1 MLTHNTLQVNYFQFI
16 LERVPNMVYFCQTAN
31 LPGVAFGVTT
41 QPTHL
46 GYPVQVPT
54 GAYRF
59 ENLELS
65 FRVDENLA
73 NWLEIYRW
81 MTDIGNYQDVEGTKK
96 YVEKTSG
103 ARLLIT
109 NSSYKPK
116 IAVEFAHVF
125 PTYLSSLTFSTAQPQ
140 SVEMLAMVRFAFTT
154 YTISGLT
161 GA

>member
-1 MLTHNTLQVNYFQFI
+1 MPTHNALQVNYFKFV
-16 LERVPNMVYFCQTAN
+16 LDRVPNMVYFCQTAN
-31 LPGVAFGVTT
+31 LPGLAFGVTT
-41 QPTHL
+41 QPTSL

-65 FRVDENLA
+65 FRVDENIG

-81 MTDIGNYQDVEGTKK
+81 MTDIGNYDDSDGTKK
-96 YVEKTSG
+96 YVDKTSD

-116 IAVEFAHVF
+116 WGVQFAHVF
-125 PTYLSSLTFSTAQPQ
+125 PTYLSSLNFSTTQPQ
-140 SVEMLAMVRFAFTT
+140 SVEMIAVVRFAFTT
-154 YTISGLT
+154 YTITGLT
-161 GA
+161 GP